1 MILNL
6 HDSIFPMYL
15 QLSKDS
21 KMNNKMVTAFKTIE
35 LFFFTGVGE
44 KEKNYYYLQIFNTLK
59 RLQINVGEDVW
70 KRQPTLS
77 TMSYFV

>member
-1 MILNL
+1 
-6 HDSIFPMYL
+6 MYL
-15 QLSKDS
+15 QLSEDS
-21 KMNNKMVTAFKTIE
+21 EMNNKMVTSFKTIE
-35 LFFFTGVGE
+35 FVFFTGAGE